1 MKAHAVVRA
10 SSWVAIGAVASK
22 GLALATAVV
31 LAHFLAPADFGVVAL
46 ATIATDFVAL
56 VQDLGLSPALGQH
69 RGDPRAA
76 AASALRLHAGA
87 AVALT
92 LATMLAAEPIAHGLG
107 DPALASLVRAL
118 ALGTLL
124 RGVGLVPRAL
134 LQRSLAFRALALA
147 DVAALGLRGAVA
159 VTLAWRGA
167 GAWSIVAGD
176 LTALAVQAAL
186 AWAVWGRVPLGAATP
201 DVRAALLRFGRPMTV
216 AGLVVWARDGLSR
229 GIVGRLLGPADLG
242 YFQLAGRLASA
253 PVVGIT
259 HVGNRVA
266 LPVYAAADDHGAL
279 AHAFTT
285 TLTVVAA
292 LALPF
297 AAVLFAVAP
306 EAIAVGFGA
315 RWAPVVTPLR
325 LLLVSSLTS
334 SLAAT
339 TGELFK
345 AVGRPALLLR
355 TAAPHLVLLAIAV
368 PIGAR
373 FGLAGV
379 AGAIALVRIAMALVA
394 LAIAFRLLE
403 LPLATVAR
411 AIAPGVA
418 SAVLALAAVAAIT
431 MLGVVAGAPPWLTLG
446 IRAGMGFV
454 TAGATFMTIRGHFG
468 TTARATANDHVS
480 S

>member
-1 MKAHAVVRA
+1 VKAQAVVRA
-10 SSWVAIGAVASK
+10 SSWVAIGVAASRGLSLAAAVA
-22 GLALATAVV
+22 
-31 LAHFLAPADFGVVAL
+31 LAHFLAPADFGLVAL
-46 ATIATDFVAL
+46 AAIATDFVAL
-56 VQDLGLSPALGQH
+56 VQDLGLSPALVQH

-92 LATMLAAEPIAHGLG
+92 LATVLAAEPIARGLG

-118 ALGTLL
+118 AFGTLL
-124 RGVGLVPRAL
+124 RGAGLVPRAL

-176 LTALAVQAAL
+176 LTALAVQSAL
-186 AWAVWGRVPLGAATP
+186 AWAMYGRVPLGAATP
-201 DVRAALLRFGRPMTV
+201 DIRAALLRFGRPMTV
-216 AGLVVWARDGLSR
+216 AGLVIWARDGLNR
-229 GIVGRLLGPADLG
+229 GLVGRLMGPADLG

-253 PVVGIT
+253 PVVSIT

-266 LPVYAAADDHGAL
+266 LPVYAAADDHATL
-279 AHAFTT
+279 ARAFTT

-306 EAIAVGFGA
+306 SAIAVGFGA

-325 LLLVSSLTS
+325 LLLVASLTS

-345 AVGRPALLLR
+345 AVGRPVLLLR
-355 TAAPHLVLLAIAV
+355 TAVPHLVLLAIAV

-394 LAIAFRLLE
+394 LAIAFRLLA
-403 LPLATVAR
+403 LSPADVAR

-418 SAVLALAAVAAIT
+418 SAALALVAVAAVT
-431 MLGVVAGAPPWLTLG
+431 MLGLGGGGPPWLGLAVRSTTG
-446 IRAGMGFV
+446 FAAAGLTFLAVRGRF
-454 TAGATFMTIRGHFG
+454 GAAVPT
-468 TTARATANDHVS
+468 TANDHVPS
-480 S
+480 